1 MKVNKVYLLLITI
14 CLHSSLYAQYHKRD
28 NPWVLGAGINIID
41 DSGTGLSGKF
51 NFSEN
56 YNYSAPLSV
65 SIEKRY
71 HDDYGISLMLSHNS
85 FLAGKRINAQILDEE
100 RTFYAVDANF
110 KYYITNN
117 WLYTYRAMYEGYLTT
132 GAGISVFDGERATIV
147 NAGVGVNIYL
157 SERIRLNLQGLA
169 KFYPGSQNLLASN
182 YLQYN
187 IGLIFRLTDGKVCH
201 C

>member
-1 MKVNKVYLLLITI
+1 MKVNAVYLLLIII
-14 CLHSSLYAQYHKRD
+14 CIHGISYSQYHKRD

-51 NFSEN
+51 NFTEN
-56 YNYSAPLSV
+56 YNYSAPISV
-65 SIEKRY
+65 SLEKRY
-71 HDDYGISLMLSHNS
+71 HDDYGIALMFSHNR
-85 FLAGKRINAQILDEE
+85 FLEGKRVNALILDEE
-100 RTFYAVDANF
+100 ISFYAIDANF
-110 KYYITNN
+110 KYYISNN
-117 WLYTYRAMYEGYLTT
+117 WQYAYRAMYEGYLTT
-132 GAGISVFDGERATIV
+132 GGGISVYEGERATIV
-147 NAGVGVNIYL
+147 NAGLGINIYL

-182 YLQYN
+182 YFQYN